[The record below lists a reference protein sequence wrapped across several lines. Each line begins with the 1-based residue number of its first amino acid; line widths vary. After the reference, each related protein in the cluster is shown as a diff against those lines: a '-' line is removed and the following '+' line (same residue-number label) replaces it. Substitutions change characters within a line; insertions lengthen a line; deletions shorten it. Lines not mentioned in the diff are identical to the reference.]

1 MISQP
6 FSVQIRRQA
15 GTVVLDL
22 AGEINASAE
31 TPLNAAY
38 TEAEKQTP
46 PTILINFTQTGFINS
61 TGIAL
66 IVALLSQARKAHCR
80 LVVYGLSEHYLE
92 IFHITRLADFMT
104 IVPDETSALAE
115 VPDRF

>member
-6 FSVQIRRQA
+6 FSAHLRRQA
-15 GTVVLDL
+15 GAAVIDL
-22 AGEINASAE
+22 AGEINANAE
-31 TPLNAAY
+31 LSLYEVYA
-38 TEAEKQTP
+38 EAEKQSP
-46 PTILINFTQTGFINS
+46 AAIILNFNQAGYINS

-66 IVALLSQARKAHCR
+66 IVSILSRARKAHCR
-80 LVVYGLSEHYLE
+80 MVVFGLSDHYQE

-115 VPDRF
+115 IPDRF

>member
-6 FSVQIRRQA
+6 FAARIRRQA
-15 GTVVLDL
+15 GAAVIDL
-22 AGEINASAE
+22 TGEINADAE
-31 TPLNAAY
+31 AGLNAAY
-38 TEAEKQTP
+38 TEAESQEP
-46 PTILINFTQTGFINS
+46 PAVILNFQSAGYINS

-66 IVALLSQARKAHCR
+66 IVTLLSRARKAHRR
-80 LVVYGLSEHYLE
+80 LVVYGLTDHYQE

-115 VPDRF
+115 I